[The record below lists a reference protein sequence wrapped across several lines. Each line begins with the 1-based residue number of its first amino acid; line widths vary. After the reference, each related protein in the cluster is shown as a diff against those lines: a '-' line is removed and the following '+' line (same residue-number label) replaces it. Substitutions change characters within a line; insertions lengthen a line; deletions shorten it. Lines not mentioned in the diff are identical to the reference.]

1 MNGYIEWGW
10 SGVENSALKSL
21 LLILWDLPFGT
32 FPFFLARFLFPF
44 WASASFARQMII
56 ASRKRRNENET
67 QMDAAEMKPSLK
79 SIVCLAVQ
87 TIAE

>member
-10 SGVENSALKSL
+10 SGGKQRFKVIATNFMRPSFWHFS
-21 LLILWDLPFGT
+21 
-32 FPFFLARFLFPF
+32 FFLARLLFPF

>member
-10 SGVENSALKSL
+10 SGGKQRFKVIATNFMRPSFWHFS
-21 LLILWDLPFGT
+21 
-32 FPFFLARFLFPF
+32 FFLARFLFPF